1 VKIWAGLLAGL
12 GLMLACSWT
21 SAPPPKFSG
30 RDLAHR
36 LGCLACHSL
45 GGQGGAIAS
54 PLDGVGARL
63 SPGELSIMLT
73 HPRQLRPKVK
83 MPSYAYLRPQEQ
95 QALIEFLLS
104 LK

>member
-1 VKIWAGLLAGL
+1 MKIWAGLLAGL

-21 SAPPPKFSG
+21 SAPPQEFSG

-36 LGCLACHSL
+36 LGCFACHSL